1 LRDSGNSPERDVLPF
16 ERVDMISEPLL
27 HKMKILVVDDD
38 RMTVTLLEQL
48 LRRKGYCC
56 VLGITESRNTL
67 DTCTNFDPDLIL
79 LDLIMPEMDGFA
91 ILEALRSDAPET
103 FLPIVVLTADITE
116 EAKARA
122 LEAGATDFLVKPV
135 SQTEALLR
143 IRNLLETRRLHLVL
157 ENQRAALE
165 EAVRERTSELRST
178 IAELQAV
185 NQHVQTSSAFSGA

>member
-1 LRDSGNSPERDVLPF
+1 
-16 ERVDMISEPLL
+16 MISEPLL

-48 LRRKGYCC
+48 LQRNRYCR
-56 VLGITESRNTL
+56 VLGITDSRNAL

-79 LDLIMPEMDGFA
+79 LDLIMPEVDGFA
-91 ILEALRSDAPET
+91 VLEALRSDASES

-143 IRNLLETRRLHLVL
+143 IRNLLETRRLHVVL
-157 ENQRAALE
+157 ENQRSALE
-165 EAVRERTSELRST
+165 EAVRERTAELRGT

-185 NQHVQTSSAFSGA
+185 NQRLQTSSAFSRA

>member
-1 LRDSGNSPERDVLPF
+1 
-16 ERVDMISEPLL
+16 MISEPLL

-48 LRRKGYCC
+48 LQRNGYCR
-56 VLGITESRNTL
+56 VLGITDSRNAL

-79 LDLIMPEMDGFA
+79 LDLIMPDVDGFSL
-91 ILEALRSDAPET
+91 LEALRSDASET
-103 FLPIVVLTADITE
+103 FLPIVVLTAHVSE

-143 IRNLLETRRLHLVL
+143 IRNLLETRRLHVLL
-157 ENQRAALE
+157 ENQRSALE
-165 EAVRERTSELRST
+165 EAVRERTAKLRGT
-178 IAELQAV
+178 IAELHAV
-185 NQHVQTSSAFSGA
+185 NQQLQGSSAFSGA